1 MAPTPRYK
9 LRRVLAKWFVLISLA
24 TIVLQLAYTIYQ
36 YGQTPGDLIETAL
49 EDDIAKL
56 SDAIAPAPA
65 PFKLPADLAAR
76 YARYPG
82 SYGFEIL
89 DPHRLIVASANGAL
103 FADIVPQASE
113 NGRTTT
119 MRDAVGGVD
128 RIFESG
134 SVSVGDAEYLIRV
147 AAVGDLAGLQTS
159 TMINEVINH
168 VMLPI
173 VPLTGLLFLA
183 LWIALGRAL
192 APVEAAARA
201 VRMVDPAMGGVRL
214 DLRDAPVEIATLGSA
229 VNNLLDRLD
238 EALKAH
244 HDFAANVA
252 HELRTP
258 LALLTL
264 DLEGSTDDVAR
275 RALADVQSMSHLV
288 EQLLSFSRLEGLDR
302 TTFAPVDL
310 TAIARATAARLA
322 PAAWKSRIELEVVEL
337 QPATVKGHAEAI
349 ESALR
354 NLVENAVRASPPG
367 TTVTITVGPGPVL
380 AVKDDGP
387 GIAPERLAS
396 LFERHV
402 QGDRETSGRAG
413 LGLEITRRTL
423 EIHGGRVEA
432 DATPGKG
439 ATFRLVFPQT
449 EYAG

>member
-1 MAPTPRYK
+1 M
-9 LRRVLAKWFVLISLA
+9 
-24 TIVLQLAYTIYQ
+24 
-36 YGQTPGDLIETAL
+36 
-49 EDDIAKL
+49 
-56 SDAIAPAPA
+56 
-65 PFKLPADLAAR
+65 LPADLAAR

-89 DPHRLIVASANGAL
+89 DARRSVVAAANGAL
-103 FADIVPQASE
+103 FADIVPQTSE
-113 NGRTTT
+113 SGRTTS
-119 MRDAVGGVD
+119 MRDVVGGVD

-134 SVSVGDAEYLIRV
+134 STQVDGTEYLIRV
-147 AAVGDLAGLQTS
+147 SAVGDPAGLQTR
-159 TMINEVINH
+159 TLINEVVDH

-173 VPLTGLLFLA
+173 VPLTGFLFLA

-201 VRMVDPAMGGVRL
+201 VRTVDPAAGGVRL
-214 DLRDAPVEIATLGSA
+214 DLRDSPVEIAALGSA

-264 DLEGSTDDVAR
+264 DLERSTDDAAQ
-275 RALADVQSMSHLV
+275 RALADVQSMSRLV
-288 EQLLSFSRLEGLDR
+288 EQLLSYSRLEGLNR
-302 TTFAPVDL
+302 SAFAPVDL
-310 TAIARATAARLA
+310 SAIARATAARLA
-322 PAAWKSRIELEVVEL
+322 PGAWKSKIELEVLEI
-337 QPATVKGHAEAI
+337 QPAAVRGHAEAI

-354 NLVENAVRASPPG
+354 NLVENAVRVSPPG
-367 TTVTITVGPGPVL
+367 ATVTITVGPGTIL

-387 GIAPERLAS
+387 GVAPERLAG

-402 QGDRETSGRAG
+402 QGDRDTSGKAG

-432 DATPGKG
+432 ESEPGRG
-439 ATFRLVFPQT
+439 ATFRLVFPK
-449 EYAG
+449 G